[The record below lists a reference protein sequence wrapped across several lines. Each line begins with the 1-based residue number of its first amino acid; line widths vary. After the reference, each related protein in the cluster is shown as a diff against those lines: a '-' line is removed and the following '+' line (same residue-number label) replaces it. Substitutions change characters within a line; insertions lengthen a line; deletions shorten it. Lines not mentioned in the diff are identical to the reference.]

1 MVEGKSMTTP
11 PPPSSPP
18 IKSRATYNSHVHLS
32 LAFHFSIYFDYFE
45 DIFLFLAFQSSL
57 VGFALLVMSPLL

>member
-1 MVEGKSMTTP
+1 MRWLRARVCLP
-11 PPPSSPP
+11 PPLLLPHLSNLELHT
-18 IKSRATYNSHVHLS
+18 IHLS
-32 LAFHFSIYFDYFE
+32 LPFHFSIYFDYFE